1 MDSRKEVYKEL
12 CKRLKAVQGVEIRHI
27 DLWNENI
34 VYIEQEEGWERPAV
48 FVEFG
53 AIQWKAFAGD
63 RVQRG
68 TFHVR
73 LHIVTDWVG
82 SAADGSDNQEEA
94 LEVFDLSEAIQA
106 ALQDMDGGV
115 CSTLELVETHTN
127 HNHEEIVESIEVYA
141 GRCTRQIG

>member
-1 MDSRKEVYKEL
+1 MDSRKELYKDL
-12 CKRLKAVQGVEIRHI
+12 CERLKTVQNGAIRHI
-27 DLWNENI
+27 DLWNHNVE
-34 VYIEQEEGWERPAV
+34 YIEQETAWERPAV

-53 AIQWKAFAGD
+53 AIQWKPFTGG

-68 TFHVR
+68 TFQVR
-73 LHIVTDWVG
+73 LHIVTDWAG
-82 SAADGSDNQEEA
+82 SAADGSDSQEEA
-94 LEVFDLSEAIQA
+94 LQVFDLSEAIQA
-106 ALQDMDGGV
+106 ALYDMDGSV